1 MTRVQWDKVGER
13 RFEAGI
19 DQGVLYLPNN
29 NGEYDSG
36 FAWNGLTTVTE
47 SPSGAEPQPQYA
59 DNIKYVVL
67 YSYEEFSGTI
77 EAFTYPD
84 EFAECDGTAD
94 PQAGIT
100 IGQQPRKAF
109 GCSYRT
115 LVGNDTEGLEHGSKI
130 HLIYGATASPSEK
143 ARTTINDSPEALN
156 FSWDFTTTPVP
167 ITGYKQTS
175 YLTID
180 STQVDATAFGQ
191 LEDILYGTV
200 GVDPRL
206 PMPDEVLALF
216 TGTVTVVHPTVPTY
230 SSTTDIITIPSISG
244 IEYLVDDEVVP
255 SGDFGPI
262 TANTLVRA
270 RPTAGHVFGPTD
282 DDDWL
287 IVFS

>member
-1 MTRVQWDKVGER
+1 MTAITWDNVGER
-13 RFEAGI
+13 IFEAGI
-19 DQGVLYLPNN
+19 DHGVLYLPNN
-29 NGEYDSG
+29 LGEYTSG

-59 DNIKYVVL
+59 DNMKYVVL

-84 EFAECDGTAD
+84 EFSECDGTAV
-94 PQAGIT
+94 PQAGIA
-100 IGQQPRKAF
+100 IGQQPRRMF

-115 LVGNDTEGLEHGSKI
+115 LIGNDIEGVEHGFKI

-167 ITGYKQTS
+167 VEGMKPTS
-175 YLTID
+175 YITID
-180 STQVDATAFGQ
+180 STQVDATALGQ
-191 LEDILYGTV
+191 LMTVLYGTV
-200 GVDPRL
+200 GVDPVL
-206 PMPDEVLALF
+206 PTPDEVLAF
-216 TGTVTVVHPTVPTY
+216 FSGTVTAVTPTVPTY
-230 SSTTDIITIPSISG
+230 DSGTDIITIPTVTG
-244 IEYLVDDEVVP
+244 VEYLIDDVVVP
-255 SGDFGPI
+255 AGAFGPI

-270 RPTAGHVFGPTD
+270 RPTAGHVFAPNV

-287 IVFS
+287 IVFV